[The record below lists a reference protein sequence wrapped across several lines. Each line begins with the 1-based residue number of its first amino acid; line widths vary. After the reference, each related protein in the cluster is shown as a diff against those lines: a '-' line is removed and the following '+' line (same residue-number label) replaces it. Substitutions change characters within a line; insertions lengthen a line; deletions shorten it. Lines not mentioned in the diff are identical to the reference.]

1 MTRIIEHLS
10 VVEMEQCYR
19 AAQDAT
25 EARRTQAIPPKRAT
39 FAAGLLT
46 TLAGRLGTPP
56 EDGGRWTGLE
66 VALWTARCL
75 GVERVHSQ
83 RGWEA

>member
-10 VVEMEQCYR
+10 VAELEECYR

-25 EARRTQAIPPKRAT
+25 EVRRTQAIPPKRAA
-39 FAAGLLT
+39 FAARLLT
-46 TLAGRLGTPP
+46 TLAGRLGILP

-75 GVERVHSQ
+75 GVERVHPQ